1 MKPGQR
7 DDHNCPSTQ
16 LGWSIGL
23 HPRPRADH
31 PLPKEKPQGRN
42 LRKVLRGAYSRI
54 LFFIMIQLRLLSFTK
69 DLLQPRAAAPIQ
81 SNGSPIQ
88 GKWCNCLGFGEDLVW
103 PFSLLG
109 APHIPWQGFRKTAVL
124 RLSWQV
130 EDECWELGNI

>member
-23 HPRPRADH
+23 FFPPDH

-42 LRKVLRGAYSRI
+42 LRKVLRGAYSVHLSLLRSCSGFS
-54 LFFIMIQLRLLSFTK
+54 LLPKTGFNQEQLLPYS
-69 DLLQPRAAAPIQ
+69 PRAAL
-81 SNGSPIQ
+81 SRGNGAIV
-88 GKWCNCLGFGEDLVW
+88 WDLENTWVW
-103 PFSLLG
+103 PFPLLR
-109 APHIPWQGFRKTAVL
+109 APHIPWQGFHKRAVL
-124 RLSWQV
+124 ALSWQV